1 MERIAVISDIHANV
15 VALEAVLEDIKRR
28 KIDRIFCL
36 GDLVMKGAS
45 PCEVVDIIREKCEI
59 VVKGNCDELVANAP
73 EESKSRKWYKDKL
86 GKEK

>member
-59 VVKGNCDELVANAP
+59 VVKAP
-73 EESKSRKWYKDKL
+73 RSPPAPKGSPPTPQKAYSWR
-86 GKEK
+86 